1 MSSSPA
7 IFSICCPA
15 VCGGDVYGE
24 KMDCWCDVT
33 KEHLLQA
40 WSLQQCLQD
49 SSQNISF
56 SQCMLSHDALDVS
69 LWFLGVVIIYSFVW
83 SIIGNNCSKVDQ
95 IWSIIPWVYMWIFV
109 IHHYLLH
116 QIIHMRLVLVAILAT
131 LWGIRLTYNF
141 WRRGGYGT
149 FFTHEEDY
157 RWPIV
162 RTKMNSFV
170 FLIFNFVFIA
180 SYQNI
185 LLWWIAMPTYII
197 LSTHDSQTINQWDIL
212 FTILFLTLLL
222 FETIADQQQYTFQQY
237 KHSLTPEQRKQHSS
251 ASIRNGFSNEGLFR
265 YSRHPNYFC
274 EQSLWICVYLFSIIP
289 AIPASISLASVTS
302 MVATDLFNWTIL
314 GCIQLILL
322 FQGSTNFSESI
333 TAEKYP
339 AYRKYQQEVSQTIP
353 WFPAPSSSPSAS
365 HSNKKK
371 D

>member
-1 MSSSPA
+1 MMEQWRDVVQDHLLKAWNLQECLLNSSSNN
-7 IFSICCPA
+7 
-15 VCGGDVYGE
+15 
-24 KMDCWCDVT
+24 
-33 KEHLLQA
+33 L
-40 WSLQQCLQD
+40 
-49 SSQNISF
+49 SF
-56 SQCMLSHDALDVS
+56 TQCMLSYDALDVS
-69 LWFLGVVIIYSFVW
+69 LWFLVLVILYSFIW
-83 SIIGNNCSKVDQ
+83 SILGNNCSKVDQ

-116 QIIHMRLVLVAILAT
+116 QVIHQRLILVTTLAT

-162 RTKMNSFV
+162 RKKMNSFL
-170 FLIFNFVFIA
+170 FLIFNFFFIA
-180 SYQNI
+180 AYQNI

-197 LSTHDSQTINQWDIL
+197 LSTHNSQSINQWDIL
-212 FTILFLTLLL
+212 FSILFVILLI
-222 FETIADQQQYTFQQY
+222 FETIADQQQYNFQEY
-237 KHSLTPEQRKQHSS
+237 KHSLSSEERKQHSS
-251 ASIRNGFSNEGLFR
+251 HCIRQGFLTEGLFR
-265 YSRHPNYFC
+265 YCRHPNYFC

-289 AIPASISLASVTS
+289 ALDSVST
-302 MVATDLFNWTIL
+302 ALDPGLGLFINWTIL
-314 GCIQLILL
+314 GCLQLILL

-353 WFPAPSSSPSAS
+353 WFPA
-365 HSNKKK
+365 NKKK